1 MNRREFG
8 KTGLS
13 GAVAAAA
20 GGGVFA
26 AATAKQSFYELR
38 TYEMRND
45 LDVPRLNR
53 FVESVLMPALK
64 PRVSGPIGAF
74 NVSFGDNTPALVLLL
89 QYASPEA
96 LLANTDMAAS
106 DQPWVSAWKEFAES
120 GIPYLHYKSQ
130 LLKAFAAHPTVQKP
144 SGSPDGRVFE
154 LRTYESKD
162 AFKSAAK
169 IDMFN
174 QEEMKIFRDCNMA
187 TVFFGEALIG
197 QRLPHLTYM
206 LAFENMDARQ
216 RGWAAFGSNPDW
228 NRIKNDKRW
237 IDSVSSIHASFL
249 SATRYSEI
257 R

>member
-20 GGGVFA
+20 GGGILA
-26 AATAKQSFYELR
+26 AAAAKQSFYELR

-45 LDVPRLNR
+45 LDVSRLNR

-64 PRVSGPIGAF
+64 PLVSGPIGAF
-74 NVSFGDNTPALVLLL
+74 NVSFGDNSPALVLLL

-96 LLANTDMAAS
+96 LLANSDMVAS
-106 DQPWVSAWKEFAES
+106 GQSWVKAWKEFAEA
-120 GIPYLHYKSQ
+120 GIPYLHYRSQ
-130 LLKAFAAHPTVQKP
+130 LLKAFAAHPIVQKP

-162 AFKSAAK
+162 AFKAAAK

-174 QEEMKIFRDCNMA
+174 QEEMKIFLDCKMA
-187 TVFFGEALIG
+187 PVFFGEALIG
-197 QRLPHLTYM
+197 QRLPHLSYM
-206 LAFENMDARQ
+206 LAFDNMEAREK
-216 RGWAAFGSNPDW
+216 GWAAFRTNPDW
-228 NRIKNDKRW
+228 NRIKDDKRW